1 MRVLFLR
8 LRVGRFSKKNSE
20 VLDMKVLFAVIIVT
34 ALSGAS
40 TAYSQEIDLTEGRD
54 SVFQIEAEGNFRHFF
69 CSHCVCQLF
78 P

>member
-1 MRVLFLR
+1 MRVLLIR
-8 LRVGRFSKKNSE
+8 LRFGRFLKKTSE
-20 VLDMKVLFAVIIVT
+20 VLYMKVLFAVIIVT

-54 SVFQIEAEGNFRHFF
+54 SVFQIEAEGNLRHSF
-69 CSHCVCQLF
+69 CSNCVCQLF